1 METQKVI
8 NLLNDSSNEESKFA
22 TKRWYVKDSHTAKD
36 KHNQNN
42 SIKLETESIKSIL
55 CDYSDAFILVTGDI
69 TVTADNDT
77 DVAFKNCAAFST
89 CKTEINDAF
98 IEEANYIYIAMP
110 MYNLIEYSDNYS
122 DTSGSLWQF
131 KREEVANNNADLTA
145 DNSQSF
151 KYKAALV
158 VKTADTVNNT
168 NSSVKNTKALVP
180 LKYLLEIIRNA
191 INQLQNPS

>member
-1 METQKVI
+1 METQKII

-145 DNSQSF
+145 DNSQSV